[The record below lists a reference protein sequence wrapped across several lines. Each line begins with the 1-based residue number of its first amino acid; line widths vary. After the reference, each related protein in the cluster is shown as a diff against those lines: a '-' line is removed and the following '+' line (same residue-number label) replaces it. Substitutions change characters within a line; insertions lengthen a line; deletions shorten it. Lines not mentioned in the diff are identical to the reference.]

1 MCMGAREVGIT
12 DLESVERN
20 LLWDLGLM
28 EVSGFPFL
36 CLFPALLGVPAAQVH
51 KYGGLACVDDEAIQE
66 LLGSVLPKKE
76 TALPLAEK
84 GLAQECLQLPLD
96 LGLSGSE
103 QEEADPSP
111 AISVP
116 PVAEKGPLSE
126 DTRPLCVV
134 PATG

>member
-1 MCMGAREVGIT
+1 MPGREGSQT
-12 DLESVERN
+12 LKRN
-20 LLWDLGLM
+20 LLWDLGLT
-28 EVSGFPFL
+28 EVCGFPFL
-36 CLFPALLGVPAAQVH
+36 CLFPVLLGVPAAQVH
-51 KYGGLACVDDEAIQE
+51 KYGGLACVNEEAIQE

-84 GLAQECLQLPLD
+84 GLAQECLQIPLD

-111 AISVP
+111 GISLP
-116 PVAEKGPLSE
+116 PVAKKGPLSE
-126 DTRPLCVV
+126 DTQPLSVV